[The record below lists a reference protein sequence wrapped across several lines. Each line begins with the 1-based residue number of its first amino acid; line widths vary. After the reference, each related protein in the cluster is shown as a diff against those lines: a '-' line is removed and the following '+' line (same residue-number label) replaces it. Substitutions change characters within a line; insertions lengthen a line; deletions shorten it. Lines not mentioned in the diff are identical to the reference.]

1 MRMVINEDD
10 KGHHREEVRK
20 VTEKTRVTV
29 VFRRQEMEK
38 KREGFTLT

>member
-1 MRMVINEDD
+1 MRMVINEDN
-10 KGHHREEVRK
+10 KGHRKEVRK

-38 KREGFTLT
+38 KREGFTLA